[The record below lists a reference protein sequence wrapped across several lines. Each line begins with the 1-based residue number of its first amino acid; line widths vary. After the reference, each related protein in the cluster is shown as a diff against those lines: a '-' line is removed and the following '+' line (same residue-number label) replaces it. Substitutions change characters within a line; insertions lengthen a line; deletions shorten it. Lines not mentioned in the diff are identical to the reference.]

1 MKRFLKKRWHSIPVA
16 LLSALLV
23 LALAAGGVFAAYNF
37 LDYTADVTV
46 EEAIGVQFTTNDPD
60 VTWDGNTITI
70 KNLVVGDF
78 KCGYF
83 AFTNVSQYSDLL
95 VTIDVTPDPP
105 GAPGIDMYIQGHDIG
120 YPPDQPNPE
129 YPYYP
134 FLDGFS
140 FVVPAGTTSYTIDG
154 GPHLITCVIVE
165 AGAETPTGTLNFTIE
180 FSRSAAQ

>member
-1 MKRFLKKRWHSIPVA
+1 MKRFLKKRWHSIPVGILTA
-16 LLSALLV
+16 VLVVCLLAGSAL
-23 LALAAGGVFAAYNF
+23 AAYNF
-37 LDYTADVTV
+37 LTYTADVTV

-70 KNLVVGDF
+70 ENLVVGDF

-83 AFTNVSQYSDLL
+83 AFTNISQYSDLQ
-95 VTIDVTPDPP
+95 VTIDVTPDPA
-105 GAPGIDMYIQGHDIG
+105 GAPGIDMWIQGHDIG

-140 FVVPAGTTSYTIDG
+140 FVVPAATTSYTIDG

-165 AGAETPTGTLNFTIE
+165 AGAETPATSFSFDIA
-180 FSRSAAQ
+180 FSRSTAP